1 MPPAFALSQDQTL
14 RFIQASPQHPK
25 RPHSNTQTN
34 SQGSALSPI
43 TSQLT
48 PNNQAPSHNTQN
60 TYPQRSTHPGADRA
74 SHPATHRNKAKTHRN
89 KAQHPA
95 IQRQLSTINFQKN
108 QMQLSNN
115 KKKNQQQNAPRHP
128 KSPAPSTPP
137 IIGRAKT
144 LASNH
149 QPVKPKKRQPTQ

>member
-1 MPPAFALSQDQTL
+1 
-14 RFIQASPQHPK
+14 
-25 RPHSNTQTN
+25 
-34 SQGSALSPI
+34 
-43 TSQLT
+43 
-48 PNNQAPSHNTQN
+48 
-60 TYPQRSTHPGADRA
+60 
-74 SHPATHRNKAKTHRN
+74 
-89 KAQHPA
+89 
-95 IQRQLSTINFQKN
+95 
-108 QMQLSNN
+108 MQLSNN